1 MNIVEENW
9 EQILNK
15 MKLEYCSSNISYN
28 TWIAP
33 LTVYEVTDDT
43 VYILVK
49 LRASLEHIEEK
60 YLLPFKVC
68 IAEVTGYEYEVS
80 FVTDDHV
87 VIQEKKDTAV
97 KKQQSNAIFEQ
108 ANLNPKYTFD
118 TFVVGSNNNF
128 AHAASLAVAD
138 SPGEIYNPLFLYG
151 GVGLGKTH
159 LMHSIAHFILEKD
172 PTKKVLYV
180 TSETFTNEII
190 DALKIGKNGNEVATN
205 AYQLAPKNSQIML
218 YKNGNELAMTTF
230 REKYRNN
237 DVLLIDDIQFI
248 IGKESTQEEFFHTF
262 NHLHVSGKQ
271 IIISSDKPPK
281 DIETLE
287 ARLRTR
293 FEWGLIADISSPDY
307 ETRMAI
313 LRKKEELDGL
323 ERYHIPDEVMQY
335 IANNITSNIRE
346 LEGSLNKL
354 IALANLENKPIDI
367 PLAAEALKDMIS
379 PNNTREITP
388 ELIIEVVSDHFNVPA
403 AELKGKKRNAEI
415 VLPRQIVMYLCRK
428 MTDTPLK
435 TIGLILGGKDHASV
449 SHGVKKIEHDVKTD
463 EALNNTVN
471 IIKKKLNPI

>member
-180 TSETFTNEII
+180 TSETFTNELI
-190 DALKIGKNGNEVATN
+190 DALKIG
-205 AYQLAPKNSQIML
+205 
-218 YKNGNELAMTTF
+218 KNGNELAMTTF

-293 FEWGLIADISSPDY
+293 FVWGLIADISSPDY

>member
-1 MNIVEENW
+1 MNIVAEKWDE
-9 EQILNK
+9 IIH
-15 MKLEYCSSNISYN
+15 KLKIEYGLSNVSFR
-28 TWIAP
+28 TWIEP
-33 LTVYEVTDDT
+33 LEVYNVSDST
-43 VYILVK
+43 VYILVPLK
-49 LRASLEHIEEK
+49 SSVDYINQK
-60 YLLPFKVC
+60 YLLPFQVC
-68 IAEVTGYEYEVS
+68 IAEITGQEFEVK
-80 FVTDDHV
+80 FITVDDSQNINV
-87 VIQEKKDTAV
+87 KNQDDTYKK
-97 KKQQSNAIFEQ
+97 NATQNSIFEQ

-118 TFVVGSNNNF
+118 TFVVGGNNNF
-128 AHAASLAVAD
+128 AHAASLAVSE

-180 TSETFTNEII
+180 TSETFTNELIE
-190 DALKIGKNGNEVATN
+190 ALKSCKTSG
-205 AYQLAPKNSQIML
+205 
-218 YKNGNELAMTTF
+218 GNELAMTAF
-230 REKYRNN
+230 REKYRNI
-237 DVLLIDDIQFI
+237 DVLLIDDVQFI

-323 ERYHIPDEVMQY
+323 QKYHISNEVMQY
-335 IANNITSNIRE
+335 IATNVKSNIRE

-354 IALANLENKPIDI
+354 IALHKLKNEEINIM
-367 PLAAEALKDMIS
+367 LAAEALKDIVS
-379 PNNTREITP
+379 PNKNRQITP
-388 ELIIEVVSDHFNVPA
+388 ELILEVVSEHFSVSIA
-403 AELKGKKRNAEI
+403 DLKSGKRNANI
-415 VLPRQIVMYLCRK
+415 ANSRQIAMYLCRT

-435 TIGLILGGKDHASV
+435 SIGIMLGGRDHSTV
-449 SHGVKKIEHDVKTD
+449 SHGVDKVTEDIKTN
-463 EALNNTVN
+463 EALNNTIE
-471 IIKKKLNPI
+471 IIKKKINPV